1 MLLGGALCDLSL
13 IGLSLFGALLAVV
26 YLEEGE
32 IDEEI
37 DNQQGGD
44 EQERKGL
51 KSQTHGDAHGR
62 GGGPGKAEHEAV
74 HTQDVDEELGD
85 PDIGNGCEDEGD
97 EEDGVQDHGGA
108 EEERLVDAKANRHG

>member
-1 MLLGGALCDLSL
+1 MGGALGDLSL
-13 IGLSLFGALLAVV
+13 IGLGFFSALLAVV

-32 IDEEI
+32 LDEEI

-51 KSQTHGDAHGR
+51 KSQAHGDANGC

-85 PDIGNGCEDEGD
+85 PDIGDGREDEGD
-97 EEDGVQDHGGA
+97 EEDGVQDHGRA
-108 EEERLVDAKANRHG
+108 EEERFVDAKANRYG